1 MPITTKPLHENFG
14 IEIDGLDINQ
24 DLSNADK
31 AMIRKAFDDHSV
43 VVVRNVFMDD
53 ESQVRFSKIF
63 GEVEV
68 SLGANP
74 SSGTMFSRQS
84 NIDIASGAIIP
95 PDDRR
100 IAYQKG
106 NYLWHMD
113 SSFKA
118 TSSLCSIL
126 SAREV
131 PPEGGN
137 TEFCSTRHLYE
148 SLTPEEQAELDTLTV
163 EHDIRY
169 SRGLTGFK
177 YTEEEAS
184 RFVTAPH
191 RLVRT
196 NPRNGRK
203 SLLIGIHA
211 WRIAGWDEA
220 RSRDLIESLNARTE
234 ALGVYSHKWLPGDV
248 VIWDNQA
255 ILHRATAY
263 DTAKYRRLMQRTTI
277 ALPSVGAA

>member
-1 MPITTKPLHENFG
+1 MSITTKSIQGDFG
-14 IEIDGLDINQ
+14 IEIDGLDANS
-24 DLSNADK
+24 DLSEAEK
-31 AMIRKAFDDHSV
+31 AMLLKAFHDHSIV
-43 VVVRNVFMDD
+43 VLRNVFMED
-53 ESQVRFSKIF
+53 ESQVRFSQIF

-74 SSGTMFSRQS
+74 SSGTKFSRQS
-84 NIDIASGAIIP
+84 NIDIASGGLIP

-100 IAYQKG
+100 MAYQKG

-113 SSFKA
+113 SSFKQR
-118 TSSLCSIL
+118 SSLCSIL

-137 TEFCSTRHLYE
+137 TEFCSTRLLYE
-148 SLTPEEQAELDTLTV
+148 SLSPAEQAELDTLTI

-177 YTEEEAS
+177 YTEAEAKN
-184 RFVTAPH
+184 FQTAPH
-191 RLVRT
+191 KLVRT
-196 NPRNGRK
+196 NRQNGRK

-211 WRIAGWDEA
+211 WRIAGWDDE
-220 RSRDLIESLNARTE
+220 RSRNLIDSLNDRAE
-234 ALGVYSHKWLPGDV
+234 ALGVYSHQWLPGDV

-255 ILHRATAY
+255 ALHRATAY
-263 DTAKYRRLMQRTTI
+263 DTVKYRRLMQRTTI
-277 ALPSVGAA
+277 AL

>member
-1 MPITTKPLHENFG
+1 MAITAKPLPAGFG
-14 IEIDGLDINQ
+14 IEIDGLDANR
-24 DLSNADK
+24 DLSDADRTMVLNA
-31 AMIRKAFDDHSV
+31 FHDHSV
-43 VVVRNVFMDD
+43 VVLRNVFMEDD
-53 ESQVRFSKIF
+53 CQVRFSQVF

-74 SSGTMFSRQS
+74 SSGTKFSRQS
-84 NIDIASGAIIP
+84 NIDIASGGLIP

-100 IAYQKG
+100 MAYQKG

-113 SSFKA
+113 SSFKRR
-118 TSSLCSIL
+118 SSLCSIL

-137 TEFCSTRHLYE
+137 TEFCSTRLLYE
-148 SLTPEEQAELDTLTV
+148 SLSDAEKAELDTLTI

-177 YTEEEAS
+177 YTEQEAKN
-184 RFVTAPH
+184 FQTAPH
-191 RLVRT
+191 KLVRT
-196 NPRNGRK
+196 NRQNGRK

-211 WRIAGWDEA
+211 WRIAGWDDE
-220 RSRDLIESLNARTE
+220 RSRKLIDSLNARTE

-255 ILHRATAY
+255 TLHRATAY
-263 DTAKYRRLMQRTTI
+263 DTTKYRRLMQRTTI
-277 ALPSVGAA
+277 AL